1 MLPAVAAQQIVAVFA
16 DIEKLAAAGKALAA
30 RRVEKAGVW
39 RGGAD
44 RSAVD
49 WLARTTGTTT
59 GAARATLDTGRA
71 VQDQPEVDAALR
83 AGDLTPTQAV
93 EVTAAVALD
102 PAAAETLL
110 SAVRSETVK
119 ELKERCTRV
128 RAAAT
133 GSEARHAELHRSR
146 HLRTWTTSDGA
157 AHLHLK
163 TTPDRAAHLQAML
176 GRGWS

>member
-1 MLPAVAAQQIVAVFA
+1 MCSTVSGVRDELRGILAGLDPEVLPAVAAQQLVTLFA

-39 RGGAD
+39 RGAD
-44 RSAVD
+44 RSAAD
-49 WLARTTGTTT
+49 WLARTPGTTLDT
-59 GAARATLDTGRA
+59 GRATLDTGRA

-102 PAAAETLL
+102 PAAAGVLL
-110 SAVRSETVK
+110 SAARSETVK

-133 GSEARHAELHRSR
+133 GSEQRHAELHRSR

-157 AHLHLK
+157 
-163 TTPDRAAHLQAML
+163 
-176 GRGWS
+176 